1 MSDHHHQNPIP
12 TPHVPLHTQNI
23 LEEDR
28 ISRDIASFLSLSD
41 VFTAHVTRR
50 NKEESSSETN
60 APLGNSP
67 PVLQSPSLFATTFKN
82 QQDEEDHLLTAQ
94 GQDEAMLQNMRHAMT
109 QEKLA
114 AAIFSHPGSLRSFCR
129 EVLEEARNIV
139 RTDSNSR
146 NELLLIKQQRS
157 ENEPWILMLV
167 DLVLQNV
174 PLSVFLDLVEGSI
187 EISLDTGFAII
198 HISSKVVNGCVTSLV
213 DLLASTATAIS
224 QYHPLELVQI
234 VVTRPFNAMGKTTEV
249 VVGGIQSVATV
260 AGSASSMALRNL
272 SSKATPA
279 GSKQSTQFL
288 NTLVNGRVNTKLLNK
303 LSSLNSTAPVVS
315 YTEIADDT
323 GGLSRHAK
331 SRVQRMM
338 HYEINLRPFVATVK
352 LPQAGGDGGFGGP
365 RQHSLSTSSVD
376 TVGSQNSVV
385 MEATAATITPPSPGS
400 PFMCTPQSFPA
411 TPASRKRVLA
421 RGSRFADDVIF
432 LVRDQLRVHNGL
444 DSKDERTREM
454 AKALAEG
461 RRLAV
466 FDADDASA
474 GIDLTCGQH
483 VATKVGN
490 MLYGSTRS
498 MVPILRNCFVYFE
511 MTVLPR
517 HGGTLIPQASMAT
530 LSIGLS
536 TKEMPNNTLVGAWQ
550 GSVGLCTTGQL
561 LTAGQWCS
569 PVDPSATAYGDRAT
583 VGCLVCLDDGS
594 AFETWDTVV
603 VTAAVTF
610 TVNGNIVSPPLSA
623 QPFPSSSGEP
633 LPASP
638 PPPPIPPSISP
649 PAAPPSF
656 TLPLLVPAEEELYPT
671 VTLHSPGV
679 AVLSRFSAG
688 DLVSTSRRAI
698 GAPTGVTVYCVD
710 GSVILNET
718 DE

>member
-1 MSDHHHQNPIP
+1 MSDHHFQNPIP
-12 TPHVPLHTQNI
+12 SPPLPLHSQNDI
-23 LEEDR
+23 LEEEDR
-28 ISRDIASFLSLSD
+28 IVRQIASFLSLSD
-41 VFTAHVTRR
+41 VVTANARG
-50 NKEESSSETN
+50 ESNN
-60 APLGNSP
+60 APLGHSP
-67 PVLQSPSLFATTFKN
+67 PVLHSPSLFATLKSDDYF
-82 QQDEEDHLLTAQ
+82 LAVS
-94 GQDEAMLQNMRHAMT
+94 GQDDAMLQNMRHAMT
-109 QEKLA
+109 KEKLA
-114 AAIFSHPGSLRSFCR
+114 ASIFSHPGTLRSFCR
-129 EVLEEARNIV
+129 EAFEEAQAMA
-139 RTDSNSR
+139 
-146 NELLLIKQQRS
+146 LIDALNNTNFEYQQQP
-157 ENEPWILMLV
+157 NKEPWILILV
-167 DLVLQNV
+167 DLVLKNV

-187 EISLDTGFAII
+187 ELTLDTSFAVI
-198 HISSKVVNGCVTSLV
+198 HVSSNAVKGGVTNLKEFF
-213 DLLASTATAIS
+213 ASTSAAIS

-234 VVTRPFNAMGKTTEV
+234 AVTRPFNAMGKTTEV
-249 VVGGIQSVATV
+249 FVGGIQSVATV

-272 SSKATPA
+272 SNKATPA
-279 GSKQSTQFL
+279 GSKHSSTHQFL
-288 NTLVNGRVNTKLLNK
+288 NNIGIANGTTGRVNTKLLNK
-303 LSSLNSTAPVVS
+303 LSTLNSTAPVIS

-331 SRVQRMM
+331 SRVQRML

-352 LPQAGGDGGFGGP
+352 LPSQQPSVGLSIDEGE
-365 RQHSLSTSSVD
+365 HSTSSVE
-376 TVGSQNSVV
+376 SNSSII
-385 MEATAATITPPSPGS
+385 ITEEQGPSS
-400 PFMCTPQSFPA
+400 PESPLMCTPQSFPA
-411 TPASRKRVLA
+411 TPASRRRVLA

-432 LVRDQLRVHNGL
+432 LARDQLRVHDAL

-511 MTVLPR
+511 ITVLPR
-517 HGGTLIPQASMAT
+517 HGGTLIPQARMAT

-569 PVDPSATAYGDRAT
+569 PADPSASAYGDRAT

-594 AFETWDTVV
+594 AFETWDTVM

-610 TVNGNIVSPPLSA
+610 TVNGNTVSPPLSA
-623 QPFPSSSGEP
+623 QPFPSSSGDA
-633 LPASP
+633 LPPSP
-638 PPPPIPPSISP
+638 PSPPPPIPPMGP
-649 PAAPPSF
+649 PAPPSF

-688 DLVSTSRRAI
+688 DLLSTSRRAI
-698 GAPTGVTVYCVD
+698 GAPNGVSVYCVD

-718 DE
+718 DEEGLQTTLLEENI